1 MTMHQDKE
9 RLVAFSGPF
18 SWINQPQIP
27 SLWEAPEL
35 SKPGIYIWTV
45 ELPEGH
51 LIFYVGE
58 TGTSLRQRLGEHYKK
73 LTTAQYHVYD
83 PAQFARG
90 KRVSLWPGTFR
101 NVKSVAECDAALP
114 MLRKPITEIVRMLRL
129 FIAPLDCDLRTR
141 RRIEAAIAQP
151 LYSISGMIR
160 EFQDPT
166 IRYHAREAGEA
177 SIACRLTSSTRMLG
191 VQERF
196 LA

>member
-1 MTMHQDKE
+1 MPDE
-9 RLVAFSGPF
+9 ILVPLSGPF
-18 SWINQPQIP
+18 SWINQPQVP
-27 SLWEAPEL
+27 SLWEAREL

-51 LIFYVGE
+51 LIFYVGDAK
-58 TGTSLRQRLGEHYKK
+58 RLDSRLQTHYRK
-73 LTTAQYHVYD
+73 LTTAQYHVYE

-114 MLRKPITEIVRMLRL
+114 MLREAITEIVRMLRL
-129 FIAPLDCDLRTR
+129 FIVPLDCDQRTR
-141 RRIEAAIAQP
+141 RRIEAAIAKP
-151 LYSISGMIR
+151 LYKIPGMIG

-166 IRYHAREAGEA
+166 ITYQARIA
-177 SIACRLTSSTRMLG
+177 SETPIACRLTSSKRLLG
-191 VQERF
+191 LQEHF